1 MKILKSEAYN
11 LLDDSNKFTKL
22 TNHRIKMWTLD
33 HFTIKSMLLS
43 KSNGSDY
50 MVIYSANIDHQLNT
64 ILMGAEKIIEEN
76 IRTLPIWSQH
86 SHKKD
91 RPLNK

>member
-1 MKILKSEAYN
+1 
-11 LLDDSNKFTKL
+11 
-22 TNHRIKMWTLD
+22 
-33 HFTIKSMLLS
+33 MLLS

-50 MVIYSANIDHQLNT
+50 VVIYSANIGHQLNT

-76 IRTLPIWSQH
+76 IRILPIWSQH